1 VEVAMVQQ
9 EMSEYSQKL
18 LDTILGLR
26 QEVQNLQGA
35 YSIVHNQLTTMATL
49 ADRTTLDAVKETI
62 DAEELARLSLVAA
75 EVAYKAALVLGD
87 GSLIDATQ
95 KSVLTAQEAFKVAQS
110 STIINAK
117 RQTGGRL
124 KPKV

>member
-1 VEVAMVQQ
+1 MVQQ

-18 LDTILGLR
+18 LDTIVGLR

-117 RQTGGRL
+117 RQTGGAF
-124 KPKV
+124 KA